1 MIGPTR
7 QIHQLVRSCRTRA
20 GPRSRAAFIAAR
32 VTRSQDVPGDDQ
44 ADRARCVRLGTAGFD
59 DRSKDDQDQEVRHQH
74 FHDHRIDDGDI
85 RTEPGKS
92 EMARFPGMPVSE
104 ESDRPP
110 IVWPPSVNGISQ
122 PAVDVVRPFAG
133 RPSRLRRGP
142 R

>member
-1 MIGPTR
+1 MSLVMVKQIARGAFASGLRGSTTGSKMTR
-7 QIHQLVRSCRTRA
+7 T
-20 GPRSRAAFIAAR
+20 
-32 VTRSQDVPGDDQ
+32 
-44 ADRARCVRLGTAGFD
+44 
-59 DRSKDDQDQEVRHQH
+59 DQDQEVRHQH

-110 IVWPPSVNGISQ
+110 IVWSPSVNGISQ